1 MGNSD
6 YLFVKPSF
14 LNGIARTFDLFGNF
28 TEYNISENGEEAD
41 MRALL
46 KDGQAIR
53 EDMSAAFQ
61 QFEAELQVSG
71 QK

>member
-1 MGNSD
+1 MGKNN
-6 YLFVKPSF
+6 YLFIKPSF
-14 LNGIARTFDLFGNF
+14 LNGIARVFDLFGNL

-41 MRALL
+41 MKALL

-61 QFEAELQVSG
+61 QFEAELQD
-71 QK
+71 